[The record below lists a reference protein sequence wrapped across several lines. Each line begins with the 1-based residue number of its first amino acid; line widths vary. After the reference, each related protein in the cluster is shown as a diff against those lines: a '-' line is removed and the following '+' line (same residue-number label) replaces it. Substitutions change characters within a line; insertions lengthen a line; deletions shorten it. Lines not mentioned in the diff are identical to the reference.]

1 MKKTI
6 DIHQSIDK
14 SLYQHQSLKRSP
26 QQKPQQLNLLTLIPQ
41 QEDSPAYPL
50 QITSIPHEDR
60 LKSDWC
66 CKLIHYESDLK
77 LGGQFT
83 YDEAQE
89 ILETTKYWDF
99 TLIKDRIPRCRSR
112 LLLLLGRVCSDRS
125 SSNKQEVTT

>member
-1 MKKTI
+1 MNNSI
-6 DIHQSIDK
+6 DIYYSIDE
-14 SLYQHQSLKRSP
+14 SLYQHQFLKRSP
-26 QQKPQQLNLLTLIPQ
+26 QQKPQQLNLLTLIAK
-41 QEDSPAYPL
+41 QEDPPAYPL
-50 QITSIPHEDR
+50 QITSVPHEDR

-112 LLLLLGRVCSDRS
+112 LLLLLERVCSDRS
-125 SSNKQEVTT
+125 SSNKQEVTA